1 MRGVFVSEDS
11 LEYLSRLFCGDL
23 DNSLYVYKSG
33 PVLVNFFNTYFGYN
47 DIYGSPF
54 PSRWAYTLQKIEE
67 INDKGELEKLLNIV
81 IDKRYIMSE
90 QRISEVQAIEIRN
103 KIINQLNLTIA
114 KDNCK
119 IYQKNNKIFLTK
131 TSEDMIFLGD
141 GGFATVYLNKK
152 NNLVI
157 KKLTD
162 ESMNESSIISRFK
175 REFEITKSLSDE
187 EHVINVFEYDS
198 SDCSYT
204 MEYAQMDLKK
214 YVETRKLSLDE
225 QVYLIDI
232 ILKTMSDIHGKDIIH
247 RDLSPSNILIVN
259 NNIKISDFGLGKNLD
274 VLHSHKTLYTKQFG
288 QFLYCDPIQYTKLK
302 DGDKQSDVYSLGKI
316 INYIFNLDT
325 FNDNHILKSI
335 VLKATSLDRNIR
347 YKDAIEM
354 YNDFLNSLKIKKN
367 CDYIEKIEKI
377 INNNQFTSEVEQYI
391 YEMKPEKLCK
401 RIVHDE
407 YFSNAIRKF
416 ISKNN
421 DNLTYVVE
429 TISKWYD
436 DSCEKFEDYDKIADL
451 FLYILELKNVDF
463 YFKEKSCEIINY
475 IAYSVNRFYVQRK
488 IEKLINNGIEP
499 TLEEILKK

>member
-1 MRGVFVSEDS
+1 MKLKPSISSTHFIS
-11 LEYLSRLFCGDL
+11 L
-23 DNSLYVYKSG
+23 
-33 PVLVNFFNTYFGYN
+33 LVNFFNTYFEYK

-162 ESMNESSIISRFK
+162 ESMIESSIISRFK

-214 YVETRKLSLDE
+214 
-225 QVYLIDI
+225 
-232 ILKTMSDIHGKDIIH
+232 
-247 RDLSPSNILIVN
+247 
-259 NNIKISDFGLGKNLD
+259 
-274 VLHSHKTLYTKQFG
+274 
-288 QFLYCDPIQYTKLK
+288 
-302 DGDKQSDVYSLGKI
+302 
-316 INYIFNLDT
+316 
-325 FNDNHILKSI
+325 
-335 VLKATSLDRNIR
+335 
-347 YKDAIEM
+347 
-354 YNDFLNSLKIKKN
+354 
-367 CDYIEKIEKI
+367 
-377 INNNQFTSEVEQYI
+377 
-391 YEMKPEKLCK
+391 
-401 RIVHDE
+401 
-407 YFSNAIRKF
+407 
-416 ISKNN
+416 
-421 DNLTYVVE
+421 
-429 TISKWYD
+429 
-436 DSCEKFEDYDKIADL
+436 
-451 FLYILELKNVDF
+451 
-463 YFKEKSCEIINY
+463 
-475 IAYSVNRFYVQRK
+475 
-488 IEKLINNGIEP
+488 
-499 TLEEILKK
+499 